1 MNTKLVNVF
10 YNKNNE
16 KLKVGRLAIEN
27 RKIYFEY
34 DKDFLKRGIELS
46 PYKLPLKEGVISD
59 IDNTFDGLFGL
70 FADNLP
76 DGWGRLIMD
85 RYLMNRAYNLS
96 QISALDRLMLIG
108 NYGIGALSYEP
119 IIETIDEHKDI
130 DLDNLAT
137 SSLEIL
143 KGTNEK
149 DIETLIANN
158 GSSAGAR
165 PKIMVQI
172 NEKNDILAGN
182 QKLQAGYEHYMV
194 KFSNSTDHPEI
205 GKLEYIYSQMAKDAK
220 IEMSDTKL
228 LHGEKN
234 SYFAIKRFDRI
245 KDKRV
250 HIHSLAGLVHTNFRI
265 PTVDYDDILTLT
277 FHLTKD
283 INEVIKVYRLAVF
296 NLFTHNRDDHA
307 KNFSYLLDYD
317 NNWKF
322 APAYDLTFSYG
333 PGGEHSTTYLNEG
346 KNPTKEHLEKLA
358 AKHSIKEYKKIIE
371 EINNTVANF
380 KYYAKEVEL
389 SSKYTEDIFG
399 QFILQS
405 QLFYKLK

>member
-10 YNKNNE
+10 YNKDDK
-16 KLKVGRLAIEN
+16 KLKVGRLALEN

-34 DKDFLKRGIELS
+34 DKNFLKSGIELS
-46 PYKLPLKEGVISD
+46 PYKLPLKGGVFSD
-59 IDNTFDGLFGL
+59 MDNMFDGLFGL
-70 FADNLP
+70 FADSLP
-76 DGWGRLIMD
+76 DGWGRLLID
-85 RYLMNRAYNLS
+85 RHLMSQGYNLS

-108 NYGIGALSYEP
+108 EYGIGALSYEP

-130 DLDNLAT
+130 NLDNLAT

-149 DIETLIANN
+149 NIETLIANN

-165 PKIMVQI
+165 PKIMIQLNNK
-172 NEKNDILAGN
+172 NEIIAGN
-182 QKLQAGYEHYMV
+182 QKLQGGYEHYMV
-194 KFSNSTDHPEI
+194 KFSNATDHPEI
-205 GKLEYIYSQMAKDAK
+205 GKLEYIYSQMAKDAG

-250 HIHSLAGLVHTNFRI
+250 HVHSLAGLVHTNFRI

-296 NLFTHNRDDHA
+296 NLVTHNRDDHA
-307 KNFSYLLDYD
+307 KNFSYLLDYN

-333 PGGEHSTTYLNEG
+333 PGGEHSTIYLNEG
-346 KNPTKEHLEKLA
+346 KNPTREHLEKLGV
-358 AKHSIKEYKKIIE
+358 KHNIKNYKKIIE
-371 EINNTVANF
+371 EVNKTVAQF
-380 KYYAKEVEL
+380 KCYAKEVEL
-389 SSKYTEDIFG
+389 SLQYAETIFS
-399 QFILQS
+399 QFIRM
-405 QLFYKLK
+405 

>member
-10 YNKNNE
+10 YNKDNE
-16 KLKVGRLAIEN
+16 KLKVGRLALEN

-34 DKDFLKRGIELS
+34 DKDFLKSGIELS
-46 PYKLPLKEGVISD
+46 PYKLPLKEGVFSD
-59 IDNTFDGLFGL
+59 MDNMFDGLFGL
-70 FADNLP
+70 FADSLP
-76 DGWGRLIMD
+76 DGWGRLLMD
-85 RYLMNRAYNLS
+85 RHLMNQGYNLS

-130 DLDNLAT
+130 NLDSLAT

-149 DIETLIANN
+149 DIETFIANN

-172 NEKNDILAGN
+172 NEKNEILAGN
-182 QKLQAGYEHYMV
+182 QKLQGGYEHYMV
-194 KFSNSTDHPEI
+194 KFPNHTDHPEM
-205 GKLEYIYSQMAKDAK
+205 GKLEYIYSQMAKDAG

-283 INEVIKVYRLAVF
+283 INEVIKVYKLAVF

-307 KNFSYLLDYD
+307 KNFSYLLDYE
-317 NNWKF
+317 NSWKF

-346 KNPTKEHLEKLA
+346 KNPTKEHLEKLGV
-358 AKHSIKEYKKIIE
+358 KHRIKEYKKIIE
-371 EINNTVANF
+371 EVRTTIANF
-380 KYYAKEVEL
+380 KHYAKEIKL
-389 SSKYTEDIFG
+389 SEIYTKRVFST
-399 QFILQS
+399 LQINN
-405 QLFYKLK
+405 Q